1 MLKKLLTLQCYKIKT
16 TGITMLENKNYWHY
30 NVRKTTYITMLENKN
45 YLHYNVRKTTYITM
59 LEKLL
64 TLQC

>member
-1 MLKKLLTLQCYKIKT
+1 
-16 TGITMLENKNYWHY
+16 
-30 NVRKTTYITMLENKN
+30 MLENKN

-64 TLQC
+64 ILQC

>member
-1 MLKKLLTLQCYKIKT
+1 
-16 TGITMLENKNYWHY
+16 
-30 NVRKTTYITMLENKN
+30 MLENKN
-45 YLHYNVRKTTYITM
+45 YLHYNVRKTTYIIM

>member
-45 YLHYNVRKTTYITM
+45 YLHYNVRK
-59 LEKLL
+59 
-64 TLQC
+64 

>member
-1 MLKKLLTLQCYKIKT
+1 
-16 TGITMLENKNYWHY
+16 MLENKNYLYY

-64 TLQC
+64 IL

>member
-1 MLKKLLTLQCYKIKT
+1 
-16 TGITMLENKNYWHY
+16 MLENKNYLHY
-30 NVRKTTYITMLENKN
+30 NVRKTTCITMLENKN

-64 TLQC
+64 TVQC

>member
-1 MLKKLLTLQCYKIKT
+1 
-16 TGITMLENKNYWHY
+16 MLENKNCLHY
-30 NVRKTTYITMLENKN
+30 NVRKTAYITMLENKN
-45 YLHYNVRKTTYITM
+45 YLYYNVRKITYITM

>member
-1 MLKKLLTLQCYKIKT
+1 
-16 TGITMLENKNYWHY
+16 
-30 NVRKTTYITMLENKN
+30 MLENKN
-45 YLHYNVRKTTYITM
+45 YLHYNVRKTTYITV